1 MKTLRLIVERET
13 AHAFYVRDVETGRTL
28 KIKKSMLQDISIEDG
43 GLLNITTDSMITID
57 CEVDLDQA
65 AVLTINN
72 IKDEVLADTDR
83 EKVLVEAG
91 KYKIGDI
98 YDGSLILDL
107 GKEITTSTKKMQ
119 YLYFSVLKANKEV
132 EKDQNGFSWF
142 RSTSL

>member
-1 MKTLRLIVERET
+1 MKTLQLIVERET
-13 AHAFYVRDVETGRTL
+13 GHAFYVRDVETGESL
-28 KIKKSMLQDISIEDG
+28 KIKKSMLEDLSVEDG
-43 GLLNITTDSMITID
+43 GLLNIITDSMITID
-57 CEVDLDQA
+57 CEVDFDQA
-65 AVLTINN
+65 TVLAIHN
-72 IKDEVLADTDR
+72 IRDEVLADTDR

-119 YLYFSVLKANKEV
+119 YIYFSVMKANKEAD
-132 EKDQNGFSWF
+132 KDENGFSWF

>member
-1 MKTLRLIVERET
+1 MKTLQLIVERET
-13 AHAFYVRDVETGRTL
+13 GHAFYVKDVETGNIL
-28 KIKKSMLQDISIEDG
+28 KIKKSMLEDLSVEDG
-43 GLLNITTDSMITID
+43 GLLNITTDSMISID

-65 AVLTINN
+65 TVLTINN
-72 IKDEVLADTDR
+72 IKDEILADTDR

-98 YDGSLILDL
+98 YDGSLIFDL

-119 YLYFSVLKANKEV
+119 YLYFSVLKAKKEV
-132 EKDQNGFSWF
+132 DKDQNGFSWF